1 VSTVSPKFEGGPIKT
16 EEPSL
21 VASLRK
27 RNQRPLVTHKRS
39 IGSPPAF
46 RRRHVPTES
55 IGKADNFIDD
65 LIVIILGVPGNISR
79 SNAAAALALELVSR
93 PPSAARART
102 RFPWPSGFFQ
112 QTNYRMA
119 PGWSKNNPGMDSRY
133 RRLLLSLIK
142 AKYKEW
148 SADILKMISGRF
160 ERRQDPQTC

>member
-39 IGSPPAF
+39 IGSPPAS
-46 RRRHVPTES
+46 RRRHVPIES

-79 SNAAAALALELVSR
+79 SNAVAALALELVSR
-93 PPSAARART
+93 PPHAQEPVFRGHLASFSKLITEWRPVGVKT
-102 RFPWPSGFFQ
+102 IL
-112 QTNYRMA
+112 
-119 PGWSKNNPGMDSRY
+119 GWTLDTVDSSC
-133 RRLLLSLIK
+133 L
-142 AKYKEW
+142 
-148 SADILKMISGRF
+148 
-160 ERRQDPQTC
+160 